1 MKAPKIS
8 AEALKYARANSKEI
22 VKKYL
27 SGVPKPK
34 APKSIFMAGAPG
46 AGKTDASKRFLE
58 NLSFVDGEKFI
69 RIDADELRK
78 ELPGYDGGNA
88 DSFQKAATFLAGELH
103 LAALE
108 SGVNFVLDG
117 TFSKLEVQKQN
128 ICRSLQQGR
137 LVVVIYVH
145 QTPKKAWQFIRI
157 RQETEGRSV
166 PKAKFITKYVESRNV
181 ANAVKAHFGDKIRL
195 NLVIKDS
202 EGDDKIRLSNIDS
215 LDNHLE
221 KGYNED
227 ELKKILGVGS

>member
-78 ELPGYDGGNA
+78 EFPGYDGENA
-88 DSFQKAATFLAGELH
+88 DSFQEASTFLAGELH
-103 LAALE
+103 FTALE
-108 SGVNFVLDG
+108 SGVNFVWDG
-117 TFSKLEVQKQN
+117 TFSKLEIQKQN
-128 ICRSLQQGR
+128 ICRSLQQDR

-145 QTPKKAWQFIRI
+145 QTPEAAWRFVRI
-157 RQETEGRSV
+157 RQKAEGRGV
-166 PKAKFITKYVESRNV
+166 PKAKFITKYIESRNV
-181 ANAVKAHFGDKIRL
+181 ANALKKHFGGKIRL
-195 NLVIKDS
+195 NLVIKD
-202 EGDDKIRLSNIDS
+202 GKGNDKFRLPDIDS

-221 KGYNED
+221 KAYNKD
-227 ELKKILGVGS
+227 ELKKILGG